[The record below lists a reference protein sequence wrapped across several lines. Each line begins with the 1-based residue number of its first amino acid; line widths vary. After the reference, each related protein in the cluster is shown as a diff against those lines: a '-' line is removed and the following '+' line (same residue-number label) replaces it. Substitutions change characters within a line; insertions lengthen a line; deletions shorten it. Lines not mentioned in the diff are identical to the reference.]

1 MAGLA
6 TIIVGL
12 IAPYIQNLDILQ
24 GMPDTVQF
32 ILDGVHYVVLALI
45 TFGAAWVTDK
55 GQGERLDRIVA
66 AAIRY
71 VEEQRGTGTFDPKA
85 LAIKIIKDELAASN
99 LGWYGWVLKIPF
111 VGKWILGSKID
122 KAASGVK
129 NAAFAASGSIAID
142 EAKTKNNKPKK

>member
-71 VEEQRGTGTFDPKA
+71 VEDQQTLGKVIDPKA
-85 LAIKIIKDELAASN
+85 LAIKVIKEELNASN
-99 LGWYGWVLKIPF
+99 LGWYGWILKIPF
-111 VGKWILGSKID
+111 IGKWILGSKID
-122 KAASGVK
+122 KGASGVK
-129 NAAFAASGSIAID
+129 NVLLASSGSMAI
-142 EAKTKNNKPKK
+142 ESAKHKNNK